1 MYLSIVFY
9 FYLFGFAMCSNLRNV
24 INNNSIISYNDNSS
38 IINYNNP
45 GDILYWCKSN
55 YQCPINSVC
64 SQYNETT
71 GICSCDINYATVTD
85 FCQYK
90 RKSALIG
97 LLLTIFLQW
106 CAPVGKMYALGGITS
121 TNQVAQSTAIGE
133 MFTCGTLGTLLILT
147 PLSILICWMDEKSSK
162 KVIYFVS
169 GLLTFITI
177 CWFIIDIIGF
187 VNNTILDQNGIN
199 LVPI

>member
-1 MYLSIVFY
+1 
-9 FYLFGFAMCSNLRNV
+9 
-24 INNNSIISYNDNSS
+24 
-38 IINYNNP
+38 
-45 GDILYWCKSN
+45 
-55 YQCPINSVC
+55 
-64 SQYNETT
+64 
-71 GICSCDINYATVTD
+71 
-85 FCQYK
+85 
-90 RKSALIG
+90 
-97 LLLTIFLQW
+97 
-106 CAPVGKMYALGGITS
+106 MYALGGITS

-187 VNNTILDQNGIN
+187 VNNTIL
-199 LVPI
+199 VPI